1 MRQHPWC
8 MVLWLTVSLFLV
20 QPTQQLDVLA
30 VIRNVRSTIN
40 VLTKLKNG
48 FNLDLSSGCGDI
60 SSPDGRPVHES
71 LIAHRR
77 TLVNEESLSFNSI
90 EMVQPTGEILWVHQ
104 MGKQVVQKVPDTA
117 LLGVLVIIA
126 AELLRRGVNANR
138 DTLPPVV
145 RDFAETTILELDMK
159 LETLS
164 ALDWKVDPFFQA
176 ELENLGSQPLEVI
189 DKFIV
194 SQVLPLVDKD
204 FAPFLLKYMTG
215 DTERIKTVTTNVKD
229 LIELAV
235 EILKIERVMLKIV
248 LYLLPSLLTYQ
259 SSSNNISL
267 TSFIVYNHM
276 KHSYHRNL
284 DLTPYLT
291 PIYPCTHITL
301 GGIITTNKNIYHQ
314 TS

>member
-1 MRQHPWC
+1 MGQHPRS
-8 MVLWLTVSLFLV
+8 MILGFTVFFLLA
-20 QPTQQLDVLA
+20 QSTHQIDVLA
-30 VIRNVRSTIN
+30 VIRNVRSTFK
-40 VLTKLKNG
+40 VLTKVKNG
-48 FNLDLSSGCGDI
+48 FNIDLSSGCGDI

-71 LIAHRR
+71 LVAHRR
-77 TLVNEESLSFNSI
+77 TLLTEESAFNSI
-90 EMVQPTGEILWVHQ
+90 EMVQPAGEESTILWVHQ

-235 EILKIERVMLKIV
+235 EILKIERVNLNV
-248 LYLLPSLLTYQ
+248 LYSYQ
-259 SSSNNISL
+259 S
-267 TSFIVYNHM
+267 TS
-276 KHSYHRNL
+276 
-284 DLTPYLT
+284 
-291 PIYPCTHITL
+291 
-301 GGIITTNKNIYHQ
+301 Q
-314 TS
+314 

>member
-1 MRQHPWC
+1 MGHPCC
-8 MVLWLTVSLFLV
+8 MILWITVSFLFP
-20 QPTQQLDVLA
+20 QTTHQIDIMA
-30 VIRNVRSTIN
+30 VIRNVRSTLN
-40 VLTKLKNG
+40 VLTKMKNG

-71 LIAHRR
+71 LVAHRR
-77 TLVNEESLSFNSI
+77 ALLTEESVSNSI
-90 EMVQPTGEILWVHQ
+90 EMVQPAGEILWVHQ

-117 LLGVLVIIA
+117 LLGVLVIVA

-189 DKFIV
+189 DRFIV
-194 SQVLPLVDKD
+194 AQILPLVDKD

-235 EILKIERVMLKIV
+235 EILKIERVHLIV
-248 LYLLPSLLTYQ
+248 LYLIQ
-259 SSSNNISL
+259 SS
-267 TSFIVYNHM
+267 
-276 KHSYHRNL
+276 
-284 DLTPYLT
+284 
-291 PIYPCTHITL
+291 
-301 GGIITTNKNIYHQ
+301 
-314 TS
+314 